1 MERIYTLNQYYR
13 SLFGEKVYKLSLD
26 GGFTCPNRDGTLG
39 DRGCIFCSAGG
50 SGDFAQS
57 RLLSVTEQIQKAKEI
72 FSCKNTGKK
81 YIAYFQAFTNT
92 YAPVSYLEPLYE
104 EALAPEEIVG
114 LSIGTRPDCLPP
126 DVISLLARLNRKKP
140 IFVELGLQTIHEK
153 TAHFIRRGYSF
164 PVFLEAVN
172 ACKNAGLPVV
182 CHLILGLPG
191 ESREDIFASIQAL
204 NRLPI
209 QGVKLAMLHVLKGTD
224 LGTLYEANPFPLY
237 SEAEYIDLVVDCLER
252 LRPDIVIHRM
262 SGDGPKDLLIA
273 PTWSLNKRSVLNGI
287 QKRIKE
293 RDTWQGRKEL

>member
-1 MERIYTLNQYYR
+1 
-13 SLFGEKVYKLSLD
+13 
-26 GGFTCPNRDGTLG
+26 
-39 DRGCIFCSAGG
+39 
-50 SGDFAQS
+50 
-57 RLLSVTEQIQKAKEI
+57 
-72 FSCKNTGKK
+72 
-81 YIAYFQAFTNT
+81 
-92 YAPVSYLEPLYE
+92 
-104 EALAPEEIVG
+104 
-114 LSIGTRPDCLPP
+114 
-126 DVISLLARLNRKKP
+126 
-140 IFVELGLQTIHEK
+140 
-153 TAHFIRRGYSF
+153 
-164 PVFLEAVN
+164 
-172 ACKNAGLPVV
+172 VV

-204 NRLPI
+204 NQLPI

-287 QKRIKE
+287 QKRMKE